1 MSCHVISAFE
11 AIPDRCH
18 RLILEFP
25 FCYAIACFSVF
36 VNVIVLVIVVVTL
49 VVVYQ
54 QAVLAQAD
62 IN

>member
-1 MSCHVISAFE
+1 MSRHFDFSSDPRSPSASHFGTS
-11 AIPDRCH
+11 
-18 RLILEFP
+18 FG
-25 FCYAIACFSVF
+25 YAIACFSIF
-36 VNVIVLVIVVVTL
+36 VVVIVLVIVVVTL